1 MTWLGN
7 IIVDERKDTE
17 LLYGTGCIM
26 VYEGW
31 FYVFKSE
38 MPSSCGARFWE
49 MFYQYPVDWYET
61 N

>member
-1 MTWLGN
+1 MSWLGN

-26 VYEGW
+26 VYKGW
-31 FYVFKSE
+31 FYVFE
-38 MPSSCGARFWE
+38 TDGIGGGARFWE